1 MECVGKMIELDDI
14 ELLQLQLC
22 LQMTKS
28 KMFMGGDIRRHASIT
43 KKVNDA
49 LQERG
54 MV

>member
-1 MECVGKMIELDDI
+1 MECGGKMIEFDDI

-28 KMFMGGDIRRHASIT
+28 KMSMGGDVRRHASIT
-43 KKVNDA
+43 KKVKEEIR
-49 LQERG
+49 QRG

>member
-1 MECVGKMIELDDI
+1 MIELDYI

>member
-1 MECVGKMIELDDI
+1 MECGGKMIKFDDI

>member
-1 MECVGKMIELDDI
+1 MIKFDDI

-28 KMFMGGDIRRHASIT
+28 KMSMGGVVRRHASIT
-43 KKVNDA
+43 KKVKEEIR
-49 LQERG
+49 QRG

>member
-1 MECVGKMIELDDI
+1 MIELDNI

>member
-1 MECVGKMIELDDI
+1 MIELDNI
-14 ELLQLQLC
+14 ELLQLKLC

-28 KMFMGGDIRRHASIT
+28 KMFMGGDMRRHASIT

>member
-1 MECVGKMIELDDI
+1 MECGGKMIELDDI

-49 LQERG
+49 LEQRG
-54 MV
+54 VV

>member
-1 MECVGKMIELDDI
+1 MIELDNI

-28 KMFMGGDIRRHASIT
+28 KMFMGGDMRRHASIT